1 MAAPSSS
8 QATTPVG
15 HPRGLSTLFF
25 TEMWERFSFYGMR
38 AIFLPFMG
46 LAIGEG
52 GLGYN
57 ESQSG
62 SVLALYMSAVYM
74 MSLPGGW
81 IADKFLGQK
90 RAVMVGGV
98 IIMIGHILLAVPAV
112 GSFYA
117 GLACLVIGTGFL
129 KPNVSSMV
137 GQLYAKGDPRRD
149 GGFSIFY
156 MGINIGAFASPIICG
171 WLARNDG
178 FKALLVD
185 IGLEAHH
192 SWHVAFGAAAVGMA
206 VGLTQFWFGRANL
219 AGVGEPPTG
228 QSGADIKR
236 NRIILGAIIG
246 ALIAFPLALYLIDQ
260 GGYNLTKER
269 ISNIFG
275 VLLLTVFVLTF
286 VMLYSKAAPG
296 KERRGILAMIALAIG
311 CIAFF
316 ALFEQAASTM
326 NAFADERT
334 NTVAFGNPFPA
345 EWFQSVN
352 SVFIMLLS
360 PVFAWLFTW
369 VIQKKIQ
376 FNDIRKFATA
386 LVFMA
391 LAFVVMLPAAGQN
404 GVSPWFLVGF
414 YFFSTVA
421 ELFLSPVG
429 LSSMSK
435 LAPPS
440 AAGLV
445 MGVWFLSTSN
455 GDWLAGKAHA
465 LSGNMDDIDMFTIE
479 IVGGLA
485 VAALM
490 FAFGW
495 YFTHKVPLESLHQGR
510 DEEDGDAAV
519 MGMPAVA
526 TSQRAS
532 VTGNGIAGFATAVAL
547 WPVVLTDVNL
557 GLAIC
562 CILGPS
568 VVFLAL
574 RGLAECKSGTRA
586 TPGSAVLPVSGK
598 NFVLATFPIAIGAT
612 VLAIVRV
619 VSAVAS

>member
-1 MAAPSSS
+1 MAGPSSS
-8 QATTPVG
+8 EHPTQVG

-38 AIFLPFMG
+38 AIFVPFMG

-52 GLGYN
+52 GLGYD

-81 IADKFLGQK
+81 IADQFLGQK
-90 RAVMVGGV
+90 RAVMLGGLV
-98 IIMIGHILLAVPAV
+98 IMLGHILLAIPELA
-112 GSFYA
+112 SFYA

-137 GQLYAKGDPRRD
+137 GQLYAKDDPRRD

-178 FKALLVD
+178 FKGFLSDL
-185 IGLEAHH
+185 GLSPHY

-206 VGLTQFWFGRANL
+206 IGLTQYWFGRAHL
-219 AGVGEPPTG
+219 EGIGEPPRD
-228 QSGADIKR
+228 QSPATRAR
-236 NRIILGAIIG
+236 NRKILVAILA
-246 ALIAFPLALYLIDQ
+246 ALVAFPVGLYLVDHA
-260 GGYNLTKER
+260 GYALNEER

-275 VLLLTVFVLTF
+275 VLLLAVFVSTF
-286 VMLYSKAAPG
+286 VMLYLAAEDD
-296 KERRGILAMIALAIG
+296 KQRKGIVAMVALAIG

-316 ALFEQAASTM
+316 GLFEQAAGVM

-334 NTVAFGNPFPA
+334 ETVAFGNPFPA

-360 PVFAWLFTW
+360 PLFAWLFTW
-369 VIQKKIQ
+369 VVQKHLR
-376 FNDIRKFATA
+376 FNDIRKFGVA

-391 LAFVVMLPAAGQN
+391 LGFVVMLPVAGDT
-404 GVSPWFLVGF
+404 GVSPWYLVTF

-445 MGVWFLSTSN
+445 MGVWFLSTAN

-465 LSGNMDDIDMFTIE
+465 LTETMSETSLFEVVII
-479 IVGGLA
+479 GGLA

-495 YFTHKVPLESLHQGR
+495 YFTHRVPLESLHQGHAA
-510 DEEDGDAAV
+510 EDVGGGV
-519 MGMPAVA
+519 LAVA
-526 TSQRAS
+526 ASQRVA
-532 VTGNGIAGFATAVAL
+532 VTGYGIAGFSTAVAL
-547 WPVVLTDVNL
+547 WPVALTDPGL

-562 CILGPS
+562 GILGPS
-568 VVFLAL
+568 VIFLAMKGL
-574 RGLAECKSGTRA
+574 SECRRGARHEAGPVGGWSF
-586 TPGSAVLPVSGK
+586 AV
-598 NFVLATFPIAIGAT
+598 AAFPIAIGAVVYALIK
-612 VLAIVRV
+612 VL
-619 VSAVAS
+619 

>member
-1 MAAPSSS
+1 MAAPP
-8 QATTPVG
+8 TTEPTAQVG

-38 AIFLPFMG
+38 AIFVPFMG
-46 LAIGEG
+46 MAIGEG
-52 GLGYN
+52 GLGYDQA
-57 ESQSG
+57 QSG

-90 RAVMVGGV
+90 RAVMLGGLV
-98 IIMIGHILLAVPAV
+98 IMLGHILLAIPELA
-112 GSFYA
+112 SFYA

-178 FKALLVD
+178 FKAFLSDLG
-185 IGLEAHH
+185 IAPHH

-206 VGLTQFWFGRANL
+206 VGLTQFWFGRAHL
-219 AGVGEPPTG
+219 AGIGEPP
-228 QSGADIKR
+228 SGESPAELTK
-236 NRIILGAIIG
+236 NRRILLAIIA
-246 ALIAFPLALYLIDQ
+246 ALIVFPVGLYLVDHL
-260 GGYNLTKER
+260 GYALNEER

-275 VLLLTVFVLTF
+275 VLLLAVFILTF
-286 VMLYSKAAPG
+286 VVLYSQAVDAKQ
-296 KERRGILAMIALAIG
+296 KKGILAMVALAIG

-316 ALFEQAASTM
+316 GLFEQAAGVM

-334 NTVAFGNPFPA
+334 ETVAFGNPFPA

-360 PVFAWLFTW
+360 PLFAWGVTW
-369 VIQKKIQ
+369 VIQRKLR
-376 FNDIRKFATA
+376 FNDIRKFGVA

-391 LAFVVMLPAAGQN
+391 LGFVVMLPVAGDT
-404 GVSPWFLVGF
+404 GVSPWYLVWF
-414 YFFSTVA
+414 YLFSTVA

-445 MGVWFLSTSN
+445 MGVWFMSTAN

-465 LSGNMDDIDMFTIE
+465 LTETMSESSLFELVII
-479 IVGGLA
+479 GGLA

-495 YFTHKVPLESLHQGR
+495 YFTHRVPLESLHQGH
-510 DEEDGDAAV
+510 EAEDVGGGV
-519 MGMPAVA
+519 LAVA
-526 TSQRAS
+526 ASQRVA

-547 WPVVLTDVNL
+547 WPVALTDPSL

-562 CILGPS
+562 AILGPS
-568 VVFLAL
+568 VIFLGVK
-574 RGLAECKSGTRA
+574 GLSECKRGA
-586 TPGSAVLPVSGK
+586 DGAGGPVGGRS
-598 NFVLATFPIAIGAT
+598 FALASFPIVLGA
-612 VLAIVRV
+612 
-619 VSAVAS
+619 AVYALVKVI

>member
-1 MAAPSSS
+1 MAVSQTSSS
-8 QATTPVG
+8 SGGEAPVG

-38 AIFLPFMG
+38 ALFVPFMG
-46 LAIGEG
+46 MAIGEG

-74 MSLPGGW
+74 MALPGGW
-81 IADKFLGQK
+81 VADKYLGQK
-90 RAVMVGGV
+90 RAVMVGGL
-98 IIMIGHILLAVPAV
+98 IIMLGHILLAIPANA
-112 GSFYA
+112 SFFA

-156 MGINIGAFASPIICG
+156 MGINIGAFASPIVCG

-178 FKALLVD
+178 FKEFLG
-185 IGLEAHH
+185 GLGISPHY
-192 SWHVAFGAAAVGMA
+192 SWHIAFGAAAVGMA
-206 VGLTQFWFGRANL
+206 IGLTQFWVGRANL
-219 AGVGEPPTG
+219 AGVGEPPKHLTARERANN
-228 QSGADIKR
+228 QQ
-236 NRIILGAIIG
+236 ILFAIIG
-246 ALIAFPLALYLIDQ
+246 ALVLFPATLALIDA
-260 GGYNLTKER
+260 YVFTLTKEV

-275 VLLLTVFVLTF
+275 VILLSVFILTF
-286 VMLYSKAAPG
+286 VMLYVRAQTE
-296 KERRGILAMIALAIG
+296 KERKGILAMIALAIG

-316 ALFEQAASTM
+316 ALFEQAAGVM

-334 NTVAFGNPFPA
+334 ETVAFGNPFPA

-360 PVFAWLFTW
+360 PLFAWLFTW
-369 VIQKKIQ
+369 VVQKKLA
-376 FNDIRKFATA
+376 FNDIRKFAVA

-391 LAFVVMLPAAGQN
+391 LAFVVMLPAAGGT
-404 GVSPWFLVGF
+404 GVSPWYLVGF

-465 LSGNMDDIDMFTIE
+465 MTGEISETSLFE
-479 IVGGLA
+479 IVIIGGLV

-490 FAFGW
+490 FAAGW
-495 YFTHKVPLESLHQGR
+495 YFTHKVPLESLHQGQ
-510 DEEDGDAAV
+510 DAEVGSDGTL
-519 MGMPAVA
+519 AVA
-526 TSQRAS
+526 ASQATY
-532 VTGNGIAGFATAVAL
+532 VTGNGIAGFATSVAL
-547 WPVVLTDVNL
+547 WPVSLTDPQL

-562 CILGPS
+562 AILGPS
-568 VVFLAL
+568 VIFL
-574 RGLAECKSGTRA
+574 GLKGYNECKAGGKPTPSGGR
-586 TPGSAVLPVSGK
+586 TPEVGGL
-598 NFVLATFPIAIGAT
+598 NFTLITVPITLG
-612 VLAIVRV
+612 
-619 VSAVAS
+619 AVAYALLKVI

>member
-1 MAAPSSS
+1 
-8 QATTPVG
+8 
-15 HPRGLSTLFF
+15 
-25 TEMWERFSFYGMR
+25 MWERFSFYGMR

-46 LAIGEG
+46 LAVADG

-57 ESQSG
+57 DSQSG

-90 RAVMVGGV
+90 RAVMVGGI
-98 IIMIGHILLAVPAV
+98 IIMIGHILLAVPSI
-112 GSFYA
+112 GLFYA
-117 GLACLVIGTGFL
+117 GLACLVLGTGFL

-178 FKALLVD
+178 FKAFLVN

-219 AGVGEPPTG
+219 AGVGEPP
-228 QSGADIKR
+228 SGHTAVETKR
-236 NRIILGAIIG
+236 NRIILLSIIG

-275 VLLLTVFVLTF
+275 VLLLTLFVLTF
-286 VMLYSKAAPG
+286 VVLYTKAAPG
-296 KERRGILAMIALAIG
+296 KERQGILAMIALAIG

-334 NTVAFGNPFPA
+334 ATVAFGNPFPA

-369 VIQKKIQ
+369 VIQKKLR

-391 LAFVVMLPAAGQN
+391 LAFVVMLPAAGHN
-404 GVSPWFLVGF
+404 GVSPWYLVGF

-465 LSGNMDDIDMFTIE
+465 LSGDMGDTELFMIE

-495 YFTHKVPLESLHQGR
+495 YFTHRVPLESLYQGR
-510 DEEDGDAAV
+510 DADEGDELKV
-519 MGMPAVA
+519 GGLAVA
-526 TSQRAS
+526 ASQRVS
-532 VTGNGIAGFATAVAL
+532 VTGNGIAAFATAVAL
-547 WPVVLTDVNL
+547 WPVVLTDSSL

-568 VVFLAL
+568 VVYLGT

-586 TPGSAVLPVSGK
+586 ATAGAPTLPVGGR
-598 NFVLATFPIAIGAT
+598 NFALATFPIALGAIAF
-612 VLAIVRV
+612 AIVRV
-619 VSAVAS
+619 VT

>member
-1 MAAPSSS
+1 MAGSVASKDAP
-8 QATTPVG
+8 PVG

-38 AIFLPFMG
+38 AIFAPFMG

-52 GLGYN
+52 GLGYD
-57 ESQSG
+57 EAQRG
-62 SVLALYMSAVYM
+62 SVLALYTSAVYM

-81 IADKFLGQK
+81 VADKFLGQK
-90 RAVMVGGV
+90 RAVMIGGL
-98 IIMIGHILLAVPAV
+98 IIMLGHILLAIPAL

-117 GLACLVIGTGFL
+117 GLGCLVIGTGFL

-137 GQLYAKGDPRRD
+137 GQLYAKGDARRD
-149 GGFSIFY
+149 GGFAIFY

-171 WLARNDG
+171 WLAHNDG
-178 FKALLVD
+178 FKAFLADLG
-185 IGLEAHH
+185 ISPHY

-206 VGLTQFWFGRANL
+206 IGLTQYWFGRANL
-219 AGVGEPPTG
+219 DGIGEPPSYGTSAERA
-228 QSGADIKR
+228 QNLK
-236 NRIILGAIIG
+236 ILAAIIG
-246 ALIAFPLALYLIDQ
+246 AILALPLGLWLVDTL
-260 GGYNLTKER
+260 GYALNEER

-275 VLLLTVFVLTF
+275 VVLLTVFVSTF
-286 VMLYSKAAPG
+286 VVLYVRATSD
-296 KERRGILAMIALAIG
+296 KERKGILAMIALALG

-316 ALFEQAASTM
+316 ALFEQAAGVM
-326 NAFADERT
+326 NDFADKRT
-334 NTVAFGNPFPA
+334 ETVAFGRAFPA

-360 PVFAWLFTW
+360 PLFAWGFTW
-369 VIQKKIQ
+369 VIQKKLR
-376 FNDIRKFATA
+376 FNDIRKFAVA

-391 LAFVVMLPAAGQN
+391 LGYVVMLPAAGGS

-455 GDWLAGKAHA
+455 GEWLAGKAQA
-465 LSGNMDDIDMFTIE
+465 LTADVSESELFE
-479 IVGGLA
+479 IVIIGGLA
-485 VAALM
+485 VAALL
-490 FAFGW
+490 FALGW
-495 YFTHKVPLESLHQGR
+495 YFTHKVPLESLHQGKDVEA
-510 DEEDGDAAV
+510 DESGV
-519 MGMPAVA
+519 LAVA
-526 TSQRAS
+526 ASQRAQ

-547 WPVVLTDVNL
+547 WPVVATDPGL

-574 RGLAECKSGTRA
+574 RGLTECRSGTRVGDDLA
-586 TPGSAVLPVSGK
+586 ILPVGGK
-598 NFVLATFPIAIGAT
+598 GFALATFPIALG
-612 VLAIVRV
+612 
-619 VSAVAS
+619 AVAYALIKVL